1 MLNYLY
7 ALLESEAR
15 LALAALGLDPG
26 IGFLHNDTR
35 TRDSLA
41 CDLMEPIR
49 SEVDAFLLDW
59 LSHAPLHRKWFFEQ
73 RDGNCRLMAN
83 LCVQLSQTA
92 MTWRQAVAPWA
103 EMIART
109 LWSTIRKASKRRY
122 ATPLTGDHRRAG
134 RVEKHARPVVI
145 PPKPPKICK
154 TCGAACQKTYCASC
168 GAAHSRNEFHKGRLA
183 AQSSE
188 SLARRSATQ
197 KAHILAN
204 RAWKPSQE
212 FAWLTKEIYVRKIQP
227 NLNGAT
233 VPAIMTG
240 LGVSEPY
247 ASGIRAGKRIPH
259 PRHWLKLARLA
270 GVTDLAPTRTS

>member
-26 IGFLHNDTR
+26 IGVLHNDIR

-49 SEVDAFLLDW
+49 PEVDAFLLDW
-59 LSHAPLHRKWFFEQ
+59 LSRASLHRKWFFEQ

-92 MTWRQAVAPWA
+92 QTWRHAVAPWA
-103 EMIART
+103 EFIARK
-109 LWSTIRKASKRRY
+109 LWSTIPKANKRGY

-134 RVEKHARPVVI
+134 RAGEHLRPAVI
-145 PPKPPKICK
+145 PPRPPRICK
-154 TCGAACQKTYCASC
+154 ACGALCQRTYCASC
-168 GAAHSRNEFHKGRLA
+168 GETHSRKEFDKGRLA
-183 AQSSE
+183 AQSAE
-188 SLARRSATQ
+188 SLARRSVTQ
-197 KAHILAN
+197 KAHVLAN
-204 RAWKPSQE
+204 RAWKPSRE
-212 FAWLTKEIYVRKIQP
+212 FAWLTKEIYASKIQP
-227 NLNGAT
+227 GLNRIT

-240 LGVSEPY
+240 LSVSEPY
-247 ASGIRAGKRIPH
+247 ASSIRAGKLIPH
-259 PRHWLKLARLA
+259 QRHWLALARLA
-270 GVTDLAPTRTS
+270 GIFSGG